1 MDLSLNNIDKEWLI
15 NVNDLEFIE
24 TINIQ
29 DHVHIYKAYWRKHQV
44 VCVKKIKL
52 TPENIKLVDREI
64 DILSKCV
71 HPKICQYLGSGVTD
85 LYPLRVQFP
94 KKGTSNVPSESYVH
108 ILFEYME
115 QGNLHDYVTNNDLSY
130 ETKLDILK
138 SILIGMHYLSSRTP
152 EKIIHRDFKP
162 TNILV
167 NKHSEIKICDFGVSK
182 QLYNTDSKTM
192 KRAWSSSLLIA
203 HSDDNTDISHTGIGT
218 VRWAAPEIILD
229 ESVYD
234 ETCDIYSFGLLAFF
248 VLTNGVVPYFEEYG
262 NNLAQISY
270 AKAMHK
276 RPFLEHQGILNDESM
291 MRMITECTEKDSS
304 LRPKNADVILNTY
317 FE

>member
-1 MDLSLNNIDKEWLI
+1 MELSLQNIDREWL
-15 NVNDLEFIE
+15 VDVSDLKFIE

-29 DHVHIYKAYWRKHQV
+29 EDHVHIYKAYWRKYQV

-52 TPENIKLVDREI
+52 SPENIKLVDREI

-71 HPKICQYLGSGVTD
+71 HPKICQYLGSGVQT
-85 LYPLRVQFP
+85 P
-94 KKGTSNVPSESYVH
+94 KKFEHLSMESYVH

-115 QGNLHDYVTNNDLSY
+115 QGNLQNYITKNELSY
-130 ETKLDILK
+130 NTKLDILK

-152 EKIIHRDFKP
+152 HKIIHRDFKP

-167 NKHSEIKICDFGVSK
+167 NKHGEIKICDFGVSK
-182 QLYNTDSKTM
+182 QLYNTDSTFL
-192 KRAWSSSLLIA
+192 KRVWSDSLLIV

-229 ESVYD
+229 NNSVYD

-248 VLTNGVVPYFEEYG
+248 VLTDGVVPYFEEYG

-270 AKAMHK
+270 AKAMHL
-276 RPFLEHQGILNDESM
+276 RPFLEHPAIIQDKHMLH
-291 MRMITECTEKDSS
+291 MITKCTEKDSS
-304 LRPKNADVILNTY
+304 LRPNTASLILNTY
-317 FE
+317 FLKPT

>member
-1 MDLSLNNIDKEWLI
+1 MELHNIDKEWLI
-15 NVNDLEFIE
+15 DVNDLEFIE

-29 DHVHIYKAYWRKHQV
+29 DHVHIYKAYWRKHQI

-52 TPENIKLVDREI
+52 SHENIKLVDREI

-71 HPKICQYLGSGVTD
+71 HPKICQYLGSGVE
-85 LYPLRVQFP
+85 FP
-94 KKGTSNVPSESYVH
+94 KNIKSMHLESYVH

-115 QGNLHDYVTNNDLSY
+115 QGNLQNYI
-130 ETKLDILK
+130 TKNKLPYNTKMDILK

-152 EKIIHRDFKP
+152 HKIIHRDFKP

-167 NKHSEIKICDFGVSK
+167 NKHGEIKICDFGVSK
-182 QLYNTDSKTM
+182 QLYNTESNSL
-192 KRAWSSSLLIA
+192 KRAWSSSLFIV
-203 HSDDNTDISHTGIGT
+203 HSEDGTDISHTGIGT

-229 ESVYD
+229 SSVYD

-248 VLTNGVVPYFEEYG
+248 VLTDGIVPYFEEYG

-276 RPFLEHQGILNDESM
+276 RPFLNIRKFVKMS
-291 MRMITECTEKDSS
+291 TCCT
-304 LRPKNADVILNTY
+304 
-317 FE
+317 